1 MRVLALDSALA
12 VASVAILQ
20 EEEVLVEEIAPPS
33 GNGHAATLPPLVE
46 RVLAEVSAGTEI
58 HLIGVTVGPGRFT
71 GLRAGLAL
79 AHGLSEGLGCPVVG
93 VSVAEALAEELARGE
108 RPLGGRELWVA
119 IDSYRGHV
127 FLERAAKRESIALE
141 RLAQP
146 VGPVAIAGDAAIAVA
161 ARLAARG
168 ADVMLTDLR
177 APRAR
182 FVASVAARRC
192 RGELPPLA
200 AEPLYLDPPA
210 TRAPASPPRPAP
222 VV

>member
-12 VASVAILQ
+12 TASVAVLQ
-20 EEEVLVEEIAPPS
+20 EEEVLTEQIVPPS
-33 GNGHAATLPPLVE
+33 GNGHAATLPPLLE
-46 RVLAEVSAGTEI
+46 RVLDEVGAGEI

-71 GLRAGLAL
+71 GIRAGLAL
-79 AHGLSEGLGCPVVG
+79 AYGLGEALGCPVMG
-93 VSVAEALAEELARGE
+93 VSVAEALAEELARGA
-108 RPLGGRELWVA
+108 RPLVGRELWVA

-127 FLERAAKRESIALE
+127 FLERPGKRESVALE
-141 RLAQP
+141 QLAEP
-146 VGPVAIAGDAAIAVA
+146 AGPVAIAGDAAIAVA

-177 APRAR
+177 APKAR
-182 FVASVAARRC
+182 FVASVAARRS

-222 VV
+222 VA